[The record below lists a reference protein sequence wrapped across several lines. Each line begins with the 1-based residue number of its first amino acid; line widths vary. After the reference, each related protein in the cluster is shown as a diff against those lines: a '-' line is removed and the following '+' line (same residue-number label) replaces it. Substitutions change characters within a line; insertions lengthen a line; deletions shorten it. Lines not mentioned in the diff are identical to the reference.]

1 MELITEGF
9 DKVVDWL
16 KEQWQEL
23 TFEHLLYLM
32 AFSFILSYV
41 TEYILKFKQFRLLY
55 YAISI
60 LLLIKLF
67 EGGHPV
73 GGVESVYKLI
83 LI

>member
-1 MELITEGF
+1 MDYYNII
-9 DKVVDWL
+9 VNWL

-23 TFEHLLYLM
+23 TVQHVLYLLL
-32 AFSFILSYV
+32 FSFILSYV
-41 TEYILKFKQFRLLY
+41 TEYILKFKQIRWLY
-55 YAISI
+55 YTVSI

-67 EGGHPV
+67 EGGHPI